1 MLVVPNSVLLSSFS
15 HARAETPR
23 EAVGVWLGKGL
34 VVQRAEPL
42 PNRSSQP
49 LVAYDADPVHLIQV
63 LRNSRAEGLELVA
76 IYHSHPQGAAWP
88 SRTDRELAYWRV
100 PYVILG
106 LAEGRARAFML
117 PEAGEVEILVE
128 SS

>member
-1 MLVVPNSVLLSSFS
+1 MVSNSVLLASFA
-15 HARAETPR
+15 HARGETPK
-23 EAVGVWLGKGL
+23 EAVGVWLGKGQL
-34 VVQRAEPL
+34 AERAQPL
-42 PNRSSQP
+42 PNRSPQP

-63 LRNSRAEGLELVA
+63 LRNSRTEGLELIA

-117 PEAGEVEILVE
+117 PEAREVEILVE

>member
-1 MLVVPNSVLLSSFS
+1 MLVVSSSVLLASFA
-15 HARAETPR
+15 HARDEAPR
-23 EAVGVWLGKGL
+23 EVVGLWLGKGQ

-42 PNRSSQP
+42 SNRSSNP
-49 LVAYDADPVHLIQV
+49 LVAYDADPAHLIQV
-63 LRNSRAEGLELVA
+63 LRRSREEGLELVA

-106 LAEGRARAFML
+106 LAEGRARGFLL
-117 PEAGEVEILVE
+117 PEGQEVEILVE
-128 SS
+128 SV